1 MFKQRQIIAKAIETL
16 VADVKNFVTLN
27 GGFISTHSMEWDIMY
42 AYVVDWDYDDVSEQ
56 RVLAVRVKDNELQII
71 VTPYKTDV
79 YDTPLTE
86 DDYVDSDW
94 YSVGTCGDSVLT
106 APTILSIADSIEQY
120 V

>member
-1 MFKQRQIIAKAIETL
+1 MFKQSRIIAKAVETL
-16 VADVKNFVTLN
+16 VADVKNFVVLN
-27 GGFISTHSMEWDIMY
+27 GGFISTHSMEWDTMF
-42 AYVVDWDYDDVSEQ
+42 AYVVDWNYDDVSEQ

-71 VTPYKTDV
+71 VTPYKNDV

>member
-1 MFKQRQIIAKAIETL
+1 MKENLKIAHNAINNL
-16 VADVKNFVTLN
+16 VDDVKEFVKAHN
-27 GGFISTHSMEWDIMY
+27 GFISTHSMEWDTMY
-42 AYVVDWDYDDVSEQ
+42 AYVVDWDYDDVNEQ

-86 DDYVDSDW
+86 NDYVDSDW
-94 YSVGTCGDSVLT
+94 YSVGTCGDNVLT

>member
-1 MFKQRQIIAKAIETL
+1 MFKQRQIITKAIETL

-42 AYVVDWDYDDVSEQ
+42 AYVIDWDYDDVSEQ
-56 RVLAVRVKDNELQII
+56 RVIAVRVKDNELQII

-79 YDTPLTE
+79 YDKPLTE

-94 YSVGTCGDSVLT
+94 YCVGTCGDCVLT